1 MMLYRQMALEVE
13 INIEARVKAV
23 ADHAVQSEIV
33 NIVGSLTIEAIAPHM
48 GKNVASAGRRI
59 ILRLCV
65 SLVLLSTKE
74 TVANTD
80 PKEKDLK
87 RNFMKSMRMKGKS

>member
-1 MMLYRQMALEVE
+1 MALEVE
-13 INIEARVKAV
+13 INIEAKVRAM

-48 GKNVASAGRRI
+48 VKNVASVGRKI

-65 SLVLLSTKE
+65 SLVLLSTNTEIVASTDLKE
-74 TVANTD
+74 RV
-80 PKEKDLK
+80 PK
-87 RNFMKSMRMKGKS
+87 RNFTK

>member
-13 INIEARVKAV
+13 INIEARVKAM
-23 ADHAVQSEIV
+23 ADHAVQSEIA
-33 NIVGSLTIEAIAPHM
+33 NIVGNLTIEATAPHM
-48 GKNVASAGRRI
+48 GKSVASAGRKI

-74 TVANTD
+74 TVANTGL
-80 PKEKDLK
+80 KERVPK
-87 RNFMKSMRMKGKS
+87 RNFTK